1 MAFALEQAIDE
12 AALRLKIDPLE
23 LRKRWDPN
31 PNRQR
36 LYDWAA
42 GLETWRPN
50 GAKAQNGR
58 YRRGV
63 GVAAGHWYYFWQL
76 GTKVELAI
84 EGGRLVAS
92 TATQDV
98 GTGTRSV
105 IADTIAR
112 EFELEPRE
120 VEVRIGDSRLPEGP
134 TSGASKVT
142 ASIVPPLL
150 LAASKLKGEITKKT
164 KRDPAPGSNAPWR
177 ELIAAA
183 PDLKVGAVRP
193 EDDSR
198 TIYGNNSLVKDGG
211 MFGTIFGFAVRR
223 LAHMAIGAGAPSSVQ
238 VIEVEVDTLLG
249 HVRVLRA
256 HSGVAV
262 GKLAAPVLA
271 RNQAAGAIVQG
282 LGYALYEGREI
293 DALTGDVLTT
303 SLDDYHMP
311 GIADIPPIDVMFDEG
326 GFDHVHGGS
335 VGIGEVATV
344 PTAAAIAN
352 AIRDAIGV
360 RPYEI
365 PIRPDRL
372 IDLLHRRT
380 AA

>member
-1 MAFALEQAIDE
+1 M
-12 AALRLKIDPLE
+12 
-23 LRKRWDPN
+23 
-31 PNRQR
+31 
-36 LYDWAA
+36 
-42 GLETWRPN
+42 
-50 GAKAQNGR
+50 
-58 YRRGV
+58 
-63 GVAAGHWYYFWQL
+63 
-76 GTKVELAI
+76 
-84 EGGRLVAS
+84 
-92 TATQDV
+92 
-98 GTGTRSV
+98 
-105 IADTIAR
+105 
-112 EFELEPRE
+112 
-120 VEVRIGDSRLPEGP
+120 IG
-134 TSGASKVT
+134 
-142 ASIVPPLL
+142 
-150 LAASKLKGEITKKT
+150 
-164 KRDPAPGSNAPWR
+164 W
-177 ELIAAA
+177 
-183 PDLKVGAVRP
+183 
-193 EDDSR
+193 
-198 TIYGNNSLVKDGG
+198 
-211 MFGTIFGFAVRR
+211 IFGFMMRR
-223 LAHMAIGAGAPSSVQ
+223 SSGLAIGAGAPSAVM
-238 VIEVEVDTLLG
+238 VVEVEVDTLLG